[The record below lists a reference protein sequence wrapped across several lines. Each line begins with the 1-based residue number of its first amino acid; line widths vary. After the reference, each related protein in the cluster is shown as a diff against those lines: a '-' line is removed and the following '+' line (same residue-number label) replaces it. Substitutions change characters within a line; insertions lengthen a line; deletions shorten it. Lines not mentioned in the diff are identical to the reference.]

1 MAVGNIE
8 TNKLNLDSVLRE
20 IESGRIQLPDFQ
32 RSWVWRD
39 TQIKSLLA
47 SVSLGIPIGTLLTI
61 EADDRL
67 SNRPFAGVNLSA
79 TPLAKTLVLDGQQ
92 RLTALF
98 QACQSGR
105 PVTTES
111 RRDTAQRHYYF
122 NMNDCIADADREE
135 CVISENANQPKH
147 HEPMKQYEDEVFPA
161 QMMFNYRQ
169 WRDGYLVFHGQ
180 NESKK
185 KLAYDF
191 EDLVVRN
198 FDRYQIPEV
207 RMSNVDLEVI
217 AMTFEK
223 TNDRGTRLDA
233 FDIMTSKMKR
243 EGLNLREDWEH
254 QEHAILAETVLAK
267 VDETHY
273 LKAITLLATNA
284 GPKRVSARRK
294 DMLNLKREEYEAY
307 NDAATLGFI
316 NAAKL
321 LKELGISKAKELVH
335 VPQAIVMAAV
345 YARSD
350 NKQTDTIHA
359 RQTIERWY
367 WTTLLNE
374 SYGGRTTDEQLANDF
389 SELIRR
395 LTSMPPQPIA
405 VFSGRPFN
413 SDRLLSGAQR
423 GLNVAVQSLLKRN
436 QEPRDWMKGSPIKTM
451 DESAIEMHHVFPRKW
466 CNDNKIDEGHR
477 ESVANLTPIDAET
490 NKIIGGKA
498 PSAYLK
504 ELQVKAG
511 NISDHQMDRILES
524 HLIPVN
530 ELRNDDFKAFHK
542 KRAALLKNM
551 IAGAIGSE
559 MVR

>member
-20 IESGRIQLPDFQ
+20 IEHGNVQLPDFQ
-32 RSWVWRD
+32 RSWLWRD
-39 TQIKSLLA
+39 SQIKSLLA
-47 SVSLGIPIGTLLTI
+47 SVSLGIPIGTLLTT
-61 EADDRL
+61 EGDHAL
-67 SNRPFAGVNLSA
+67 SHRPFAGVNLLETQS
-79 TPLAKTLVLDGQQ
+79 AKTLVLDGQQ

-98 QACQSGR
+98 QACQSAQ

-111 RRDTAQRHYYF
+111 RKDTTQRHYYF
-122 NMNDCIADADREE
+122 DMKKCIEEEDRES
-135 CVISENANQPKH
+135 CVISENANRSKYD
-147 HEPMKQYEDEVFPA
+147 EPTKQYDDEIFPA
-161 QMMFNYRQ
+161 GMMFNYRQ
-169 WRDGYLVFHGQ
+169 WRYDYLEH
-180 NESKK
+180 
-185 KLAYDF
+185 YDHDKAKRKIVDDF
-191 EDLVVRN
+191 DDLVVRN
-198 FDRYQIPEV
+198 FERYQIPEV

-233 FDIMTSKMKR
+233 FDIMTAKMKR

-254 QEHAILAETVLAK
+254 QEQAILAEAVLAK
-267 VDETHY
+267 VNETHY
-273 LKAITLLATNA
+273 LKAITLLATGA
-284 GPKRVSARRK
+284 GKKRVSARRK
-294 DMLNLKREEYEAY
+294 DMLALKCEEYEAY
-307 NDAATLGFI
+307 NAAATLGFI

-321 LKELGISKAKELVH
+321 LKEIGISKAKELVH

-350 NKQTDTIHA
+350 NQQTDTIHA

-389 SELIRR
+389 SDLVRR
-395 LTSMPPQPIA
+395 LTDTPLQPLS

-436 QEPRDWMKGSPIKTM
+436 KEPRDWMKGSPIETM
-451 DESAIEMHHVFPRKW
+451 DESVIEMHHVFPRKW
-466 CNDNKIDEGHR
+466 CKDNEIDEGPR

-498 PSAYLK
+498 PSVYLK
-504 ELQVKAG
+504 ALQVKAG
-511 NISDHQMDRILES
+511 NISDHQMNQILES
-524 HLIPVN
+524 HLIPVK